1 MCLARANCT
10 CMGICSAWGYPLSRS
25 RKPVESARARTVSI
39 TERKAFGAPAAQE
52 SGTWKTDSKLAG
64 LSHLL
69 APREVGYRTAMMA
82 ACQRLVSAH
91 MESWWLATFS
101 ENAYHRTRH
110 GSRALCGIPRAVFP
124 CDHPSPPATSA
135 RSWHCCAYRSG
146 C

>member
-10 CMGICSAWGYPLSRS
+10 CMGICSAWGYPPSRS

-64 LSHLL
+64 LSTSFGP
-69 APREVGYRTAMMA
+69 AGG
-82 ACQRLVSAH
+82 RLPDSNDGSMSTVSFGTH
-91 MESWWLATFS
+91 GETWWLATFS
-101 ENAYHRTRH
+101 ENAYRCTRH

-135 RSWHCCAYRSG
+135 RSWHCAYRSW